1 LAQLIQSDS
10 RCCAALP
17 RSFAQRRTRARFRKI
32 LTKGWIDEDYY
43 EVVDYRPRLPKAA
56 ARHKQR
62 RAPLIALLLY
72 ATWIEHTVNALIIG
86 SARIAQTFSG
96 DIDDMARRVVAKDFP
111 TRLSHEWSRHK
122 APPLDRII
130 KKRILR
136 YMKLRNDLVHYKWIG
151 LNPPS

>member
-1 LAQLIQSDS
+1 LL
-10 RCCAALP
+10 
-17 RSFAQRRTRARFRKI
+17 
-32 LTKGWIDEDYY
+32 
-43 EVVDYRPRLPKAA
+43 KAA

-111 TRLSHEWSRHK
+111 TRLSHE
-122 APPLDRII
+122 
-130 KKRILR
+130 
-136 YMKLRNDLVHYKWIG
+136 
-151 LNPPS
+151 